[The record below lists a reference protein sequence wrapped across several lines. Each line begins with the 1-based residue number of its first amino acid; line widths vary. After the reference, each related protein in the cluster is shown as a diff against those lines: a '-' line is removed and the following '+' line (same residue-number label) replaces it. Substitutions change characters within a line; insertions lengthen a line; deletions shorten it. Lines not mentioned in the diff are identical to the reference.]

1 MLRSFVAICFLFVAL
16 TTADAAKKKK
26 KKAPRTK
33 AKTEAAK
40 TPTAPEKESK
50 EKTDK
55 AKAAPQVQKA
65 NEELAA
71 KPETA
76 KVAIIR
82 YDDKTGTENF
92 GYMPDSL
99 REAIGKALHS
109 KFEFV
114 DADVAQVEQIV
125 AQVRSQ
131 NHGKL
136 TAQEAG
142 EVCRLA
148 DIDILIYGNFLFNKS
163 KNSIEIHT
171 EISLSSTDMP
181 RNPQP
186 TENKVDATI
195 FQAADKVA
203 ADIVTEITQVAREQ
217 QQAKGKTT
225 LESDEKI
232 QLEKLVASNPEMD
245 AYRQIQ
251 SRDAVTVQDL
261 ADLLLMYRGEF
272 VKHATPAARLD
283 RCRELKLVKNQT
295 AESLLERG
303 TLAYAIMKAY
313 TPETGWLFWLTG
325 WERYAL
331 RDVQEAGIMPN
342 SQTPAQNL
350 SGEQLLGTI
359 TAAEEYT
366 VSRGKWREK

>member
-1 MLRSFVAICFLFVAL
+1 MFRWFVAICLLFAAI
-16 TTADAAKKKK
+16 TTADAAKKKRK
-26 KKAPRTK
+26 RSSRTK
-33 AKTEAAK
+33 AKTEATN
-40 TPTAPEKESK
+40 TPTVTPKGNK

-55 AKAAPQVQKA
+55 AKAIHGVEKTSEESAPKSDVA
-65 NEELAA
+65 I
-71 KPETA
+71 
-76 KVAIIR
+76 VAIIR

-109 KFEFV
+109 RFEFI
-114 DADVAQVEQIV
+114 DADAAQIEQIV

-131 NHGKL
+131 NAGKL
-136 TAQEAG
+136 TAQEAA
-142 EVCRLA
+142 EICRLA
-148 DIDILIYGNFLFNKS
+148 DIDILIFGNFIFDKNK
-163 KNSIEIHT
+163 NAIEIRT
-171 EISLSSTDMP
+171 NISLNASDVS

-186 TENKVDATI
+186 IENKVDATI

-203 ADIVTEITQVAREQ
+203 ADIVTEIAQVAREQ
-217 QQAKGKTT
+217 QQAKGKTVVET
-225 LESDEKI
+225 DEKI
-232 QLEKLVASNPEMD
+232 QLEKIVAPNPEMD

-251 SRDAVTVQDL
+251 ARDAVTVQDL

-272 VKHATPAARLD
+272 TKHATPAARLE
-283 RCRELKLVKNQT
+283 RCRELKLIKNQT

-303 TLAYAIMKAY
+303 TLAYAIMKSY
-313 TPETGWLFWLTG
+313 TPETGWLFWITG

-342 SQTPAQNL
+342 RHTPAQNL

-366 VSRGKWREK
+366 VSRIKWSGK